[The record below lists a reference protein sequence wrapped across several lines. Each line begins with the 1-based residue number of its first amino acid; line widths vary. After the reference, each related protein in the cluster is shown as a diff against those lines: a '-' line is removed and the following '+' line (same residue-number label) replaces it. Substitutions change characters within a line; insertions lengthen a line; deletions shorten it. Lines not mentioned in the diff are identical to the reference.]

1 MSLIHELEA
10 LQDERGHLEKE
21 DLRELARRLAVPQ
34 YRLQELVSFYP
45 HFRTT
50 PPAPL
55 HVSVCRD
62 MSCHLGGA
70 DGLADRL
77 RDSMVV
83 VASAQYESG
92 ETPLVTRI
100 RNAAAV
106 RHDRTDVPA
115 SKMKLEIAKILKQEG
130 YIRTFKMIE
139 EGPQGTIR
147 IYLKY
152 ADDGEPVIHGLRRV
166 SRPGLRVYR
175 GVQELPKVRN
185 GLGVAVISTN
195 RGVVTDEQ
203 ARGLQ
208 VGGEVLCEIW

>member
-1 MSLIHELEA
+1 MSMT
-10 LQDERGHLEKE
+10 D
-21 DLRELARRLAVPQ
+21 P
-34 YRLQELVSFYP
+34 VSDF
-45 HFRTT
+45 
-50 PPAPL
+50 L
-55 HVSVCRD
+55 
-62 MSCHLGGA
+62 
-70 DGLADRL
+70 
-77 RDSMVV
+77 
-83 VASAQYESG
+83 
-92 ETPLVTRI
+92 TRI
-100 RNAAAV
+100 RNATSV

-152 ADDGEPVIHGLRRV
+152 ADDGESVIHGLRRV
-166 SRPGLRVYR
+166 SKPGLRVYR
-175 GVQELPKVRN
+175 GVEELPKVRN